1 MFSGKSVF
9 RQHGTGAAA
18 ESLAELLPA
27 FLEAIPMLTSILK
40 PTEEGSPS
48 GRLSSLLKELDP
60 QALRALIQRFT
71 GNMPDLEG

>member
-1 MFSGKSVF
+1 MGNLFSASTGLGQ
-9 RQHGTGAAA
+9 RQDP
-18 ESLAELLPA
+18 LAELLPA

-60 QALRALIQRFT
+60 QTLRALIQRFT